1 MEIRDV
7 TTADLDAV
15 LDNRVRAFGPVD
27 EAEARSWRNRVDLVL
42 PEGREI
48 AGWDGDRLVATTRVW
63 GFRQWWQGRPV
74 PTGGVAG
81 VTVAPED
88 RGRGAGRRIV
98 TAALQ
103 RSIERGDVLAALHPA
118 TTAFYRGLGFEHAGA
133 LHKVTLA
140 AEALRGITADR
151 LDVRRAGPD
160 DAGLV
165 AETIARVHRD
175 AGDCGPVD
183 RGEGYWR
190 TVLEDEKPFA
200 YLAEDGVLIYRW
212 SKDASALEVE
222 RLVAASERTARGLWA
237 IVGSGATT
245 AETVKAHLAPYD
257 PVLWLVGEREHDMID
272 RTQWM
277 LRVLDAPKAVELRGY
292 RAGVSAEV
300 PVRIDDDLVPGNS
313 GDWTLVVK
321 DGEGRLEPGSAD
333 PAAVR
338 VGPRGLAALYAG
350 VPVSTLRRAGL
361 LHGGDIRSETLDSV
375 FGAQPFA
382 LDYY

>member
-27 EAEARSWRNRVDLVL
+27 EDEVRSWRHRADLVL

-48 AGWDGDRLVATTRVW
+48 AGWDGDHLVATTRIW
-63 GFRQWWQGRPV
+63 KFRQWWQGRAV

-88 RGRGAGRRIV
+88 RGRGAGRKIV

-118 TTAFYRGLGFEHAGA
+118 TTAFYRGLGFEHAGGM
-133 LHKVTLA
+133 HKITMP
-140 AEALRGITADR
+140 AEVLRGLSAER
-151 LDVRRAGPD
+151 VEVHRATPD
-160 DAGLV
+160 DAELV

-175 AGDCGPVD
+175 ARDSGPMD
-183 RGEGYWR
+183 RGGAYWR
-190 TVLEDEKPFA
+190 VVLADEKPFA

-212 SKDASALEVE
+212 SKDGSALEVE
-222 RLVAASERTARGLWA
+222 RLVAGSERTARGLWA
-237 IVGSGATT
+237 IVGSGAST
-245 AETVKAHLAPYD
+245 AETVRAHLAPYD

-292 RAGVSAEV
+292 RPGVSAEI
-300 PVRIDDDLVPGNS
+300 PVRIEDDLVTANT
-313 GDWTLVVK
+313 GDWTLTVK
-321 DGEGRLEPGSAD
+321 DGEGRLEPASED

-350 VPVSTLRRAGL
+350 VPLSTLRRSGL
-361 LHGGDIRSETLDSV
+361 LHGGDIRSEALDSV